1 MSKRNK
7 AFVYQIICFA
17 ILFIPLRYIIGAHT
31 GLTGYWIP
39 LTSFVI
45 ATIVTPKFQA
55 IRTNEGEKL
64 FVKWLFAKQ
73 VKEIK

>member
-1 MSKRNK
+1 MTKKTK
-7 AFVYQIICFA
+7 AFVYQIISFA
-17 ILFIPLRYIIGAHT
+17 LLFIPLRYIISAYT

-45 ATIVTPKFQA
+45 ATIVAPKFQA

-64 FVKWLFAKQ
+64 FVKWLFVKQ

>member
-1 MSKRNK
+1 MSKKTK

-17 ILFIPLRYIIGAHT
+17 ILFIPLRYIIDMYT
-31 GLTGYWIP
+31 GLSGYWIP

-55 IRTNEGEKL
+55 VRTNEGEKL

>member
-1 MSKRNK
+1 MSKKTK

-17 ILFIPLRYIIGAHT
+17 ILFIPLRYIIGMYT
-31 GLTGYWIP
+31 GLSGYWIP

-55 IRTNEGEKL
+55 VRTNEGEKL

>member
-1 MSKRNK
+1 MSKKTK

-17 ILFIPLRYIIGAHT
+17 ILFIPLRYIIGVYT
-31 GLTGYWIP
+31 GLIGYWIP

-55 IRTNEGEKL
+55 VRTNEGEKL